1 MSRSGSTVTNST
13 WTFSASGPRRRI
25 ASASVA
31 SVVGQTS
38 GALRVAEEEHHHLA
52 AKIGE
57 RARLA
62 GVVGE
67 REIAAER
74 SSR

>member
-13 WTFSASGPRRRI
+13 WTSRASGPRRFI

-38 GALRVAEEEHHHLA
+38 GHCV
-52 AKIGE
+52 
-57 RARLA
+57 
-62 GVVGE
+62 
-67 REIAAER
+67 
-74 SSR
+74 